1 MSDQSPQPGTG
12 QTPQPGTGH
21 TSKPGTGQTP
31 QPEVGQ
37 NSVPEAG
44 QAEPEPANLRF
55 LRLLVTIL
63 TGTMIAGLLVLIA
76 LLVIRFPSATAPLPD
91 AISLPDGAKAQA
103 FTVTPGWYAVVTT
116 DDRILI
122 YNRSDG
128 ALRQEITVQTE

>member
-12 QTPQPGTGH
+12 QT
-21 TSKPGTGQTP
+21 SKPETGQNTTP
-31 QPEVGQ
+31 D
-37 NSVPEAG
+37 AG
-44 QAEPEPANLRF
+44 TSIPEPANLRF

-76 LLVIRFPSATAPLPD
+76 LLVIRFPSATPPLPD
-91 AISLPDGAKAQA
+91 TITLPDGAQAQA
-103 FTVTPGWYAVVTT
+103 FTVTSGWYAVVTT

-128 ALRQEITVQTE
+128 ALRQQITVQAE

>member
-12 QTPQPGTGH
+12 QNGA
-21 TSKPGTGQTP
+21 PGTGQP
-31 QPEVGQ
+31 
-37 NSVPEAG
+37 A
-44 QAEPEPANLRF
+44 PEPGNLRF

-76 LLVIRFPSATAPLPD
+76 LLVIRFPSATTPLPD
-91 AISLPDGAKAQA
+91 AISLPDGAQAQA

-128 ALRQEITVQTE
+128 ALRQEITIQAE

>member
-21 TSKPGTGQTP
+21 TSKPGTGQTS
-31 QPEVGQ
+31 QPK
-37 NSVPEAG
+37 AG
-44 QAEPEPANLRF
+44 QTEPEPANLRF